1 MTRKAMLL
9 VTGFTVA
16 LATAAY
22 AATGDGFGPGGGM
35 RGGMHKMG
43 MHGGG
48 MHGMRLKALD
58 TDNDGDVTLAEFL
71 KTSDARWT
79 ELDKDN
85 AGVLDA
91 AKLTAAFKARS
102 DERTDKML
110 QRLDRDRDGKVSL
123 AEFLDAGKRGHKG
136 WGRHGRQGHH
146 GMRMGAGPDQDGMEP
161 GMGQGRGQ
169 GRAQD
174 RAQDRAAQAEQG
186 GAEAG
191 AEQGDRGPRRG
202 WGGRHQGR
210 MAGRMG
216 STETRIER
224 FKAMDKNGDGFVDKS
239 EMQAAT
245 AEDIAYRVKRMMHTL
260 DANKDGRIT
269 RDEFLAPAKQRF
281 ARMDLNDD
289 GRITADDL
297 PPRMRQRWASK

>member
-22 AATGDGFGPGGGM
+22 AATGDSFGSGGGM

-58 TDNDGDVTLAEFL
+58 KDNDGDVTLAEFL
-71 KTSDARWT
+71 KTADARWA

-85 AGVLDA
+85 AGFLEA
-91 AKLTAAFKARS
+91 AKLTAVFKARS

-136 WGRHGRQGHH
+136 WGRHGHH
-146 GMRMGAGPDQDGMEP
+146 GPRGMRMGAGPDQDGVEP
-161 GMGQGRGQ
+161 GMG
-169 GRAQD
+169 
-174 RAQDRAAQAEQG
+174 QDRAAQAEQG
-186 GAEAG
+186 G

-269 RDEFLAPAKQRF
+269 RDEFLAPAKQLF

-289 GRITADDL
+289 GKITADDL